1 MILFY
6 DEYVSD
12 FRRKPKGWMRSV
24 SWRLPVLL
32 MKQTFQKIFSIT
44 GNEGD
49 PMRTFVNHTR
59 PEICSH
65 NYGVHSI
72 FGLFMKS

>member
-1 MILFY
+1 M
-6 DEYVSD
+6 DEISFVETSSVVDETNISKNVS
-12 FRRKPKGWMRSV
+12 
-24 SWRLPVLL
+24 
-32 MKQTFQKIFSIT
+32 IA

-49 PMRTFVNHTR
+49 RTRTFFNQTR

-65 NYGVHSI
+65 NYGVNSI